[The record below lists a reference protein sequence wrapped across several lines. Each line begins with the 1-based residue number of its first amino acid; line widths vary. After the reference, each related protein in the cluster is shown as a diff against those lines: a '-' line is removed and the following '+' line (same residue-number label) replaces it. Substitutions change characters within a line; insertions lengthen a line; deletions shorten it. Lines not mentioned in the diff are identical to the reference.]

1 MSARFAIPATS
12 FVLKAMIDADLAA
25 AYQGFAAPKLSIA
38 PPPRPNATPAPAAT
52 GANAPP
58 EAAQLY
64 LFLHHVAPNAAY
76 RSMALA
82 YIESS
87 GEASTKMPLVLDL
100 HYMLAATG
108 ADLERET
115 LLGIGMAALH
125 RQAIVERS
133 AVAAILGAV
142 AIPANPTKL
151 MERLTSE
158 PLANPAHHPEQIKIS
173 QHPLDIDMSTK
184 LWSALQSPIRPSAYY
199 LVTTTFLETD
209 DSVPDGPRVDELV
222 IAARPKADRN
232 GDPASDTVTIVDEP
246 LDDGP

>member
-12 FVLKAMIDADLAA
+12 FVLKALIDADLAS
-25 AYQGFAAPKLSIA
+25 AYSGFAAPKVSVA
-38 PPPRPNATPAPAAT
+38 PPPRPNAGPAPAAA
-52 GANAPP
+52 GANAQP
-58 EAAQLY
+58 EVAQLY
-64 LFLHHVAPNAAY
+64 LYLHHVAPNAAY
-76 RSMALA
+76 RSMALP
-82 YIESS
+82 YVETS
-87 GEASTKMPLVLDL
+87 GETSTKMPLVLDL

-133 AVAAILGAV
+133 KVAALLGAV
-142 AIPANPTKL
+142 SIPANPTKL

-158 PLANPAHHPEQIKIS
+158 PLANPANHPEQIKIS

-184 LWSALQSPIRPSAYY
+184 LWSALQSPIRPTAYY

-209 DSVPDGPRVDELV
+209 DSQPDGPPADELV
-222 IAARPKADRN
+222 IAGRANADRN
-232 GDPASDTVTIVDEP
+232 GDPAADTVVVVEDAP
-246 LDDGP
+246 

>member
-12 FVLKAMIDADLAA
+12 FVLKALIDIDLAS
-25 AYQGFAAPKLSIA
+25 AYSGFAAPKVSIA
-38 PPPRPNATPAPAAT
+38 PPPRPNASPAPAAA
-52 GANAPP
+52 GANAQP

-76 RSMALA
+76 RSMALP
-82 YIESS
+82 YIETS

-125 RQAIVERS
+125 RQALVERS
-133 AVAAILGAV
+133 KVAALLGAV
-142 AIPANPTKL
+142 SIPANPTKL

-158 PLANPAHHPEQIKIS
+158 PLANPANHPEQIKIS

-209 DSVPDGPRVDELV
+209 DSRLDGPPVDELV
-222 IAARPKADRN
+222 IAGRARADRN
-232 GDPASDTVTIVDEP
+232 ADPADDTVIVVEDTP
-246 LDDGP
+246 

>member
-1 MSARFAIPATS
+1 MSARFAIPATT
-12 FVLKAMIDADLAA
+12 FVLKAMIDADLAS
-25 AYQGFAAPKLSIA
+25 AYAGFAAPKVSIA
-38 PPPRPNATPAPAAT
+38 PPPRPHATPAPAAA
-52 GANAPP
+52 GGNAQP
-58 EAAQLY
+58 EAAQLH

-82 YIESS
+82 YVEDG
-87 GEASTKMPLVLDL
+87 GETSTKMPLVLDL

-125 RQAIVERS
+125 RQAIVERP

-142 AIPANPTKL
+142 SIPANPTKL

-158 PLANPAHHPEQIKIS
+158 PLANPAQHPEQIKIS
-173 QHPLDIDMSTK
+173 QHPLDVDMSTK

-209 DSVPDGPRVDELV
+209 DGVPDGPPVDELV
-222 IAARPKADRN
+222 IAGRPNANRN
-232 GDPASDTVTIVDEP
+232 GDPSNDAVVIV
-246 LDDGP
+246 DDGP

>member
-12 FVLKAMIDADLAA
+12 FVLKALIDIDLAS
-25 AYQGFAAPKLSIA
+25 AYNGFAAPKVSVA
-38 PPPRPNATPAPAAT
+38 PPPRPNATPAPAAA
-52 GANAPP
+52 GANAQP

-64 LFLHHVAPNAAY
+64 LYMHHVSPNPAY

-82 YIESS
+82 YVENS
-87 GEASTKMPLVLDL
+87 GETSTKMPLVLDL
-100 HYMLAATG
+100 HYLLAATG

-125 RQAIVERS
+125 RQPIVERS
-133 AVAAILGAV
+133 TVAALLGAV
-142 AIPANPTKL
+142 VVPPNPTKL

-158 PLANPAHHPEQIKIS
+158 PLANPANHPEQIKIS

-184 LWSALQSPIRPSAYY
+184 LWSAMQSPIRPSAYY

-209 DSVPDGPRVDELV
+209 DSWLDGPPVDEVV
-222 IAARPKADRN
+222 IAGRANADRDA
-232 GDPASDTVTIVDEP
+232 DPADDAIAIVDDVP
-246 LDDGP
+246 